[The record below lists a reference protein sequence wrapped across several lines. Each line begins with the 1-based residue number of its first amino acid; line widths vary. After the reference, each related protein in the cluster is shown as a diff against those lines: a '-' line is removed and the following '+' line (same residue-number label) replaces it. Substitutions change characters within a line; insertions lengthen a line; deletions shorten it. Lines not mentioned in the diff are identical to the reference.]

1 MWQYKRTL
9 YFLSIGLQIPQSV
22 HSNTGSLA
30 EHSGGPVADDVGVQE
45 QGDGDAVP
53 LH

>member
-1 MWQYKRTL
+1 M
-9 YFLSIGLQIPQSV
+9 PQSL

-30 EHSGGPVADDVGVQE
+30 EHSGGPVEDDVGVQE